1 MEGEGGG
8 RSGEWCHVYALEWC
22 NVAGCGPV
30 EIGRGFCG
38 PGQNYGRWTLD
49 VRILSRRWE
58 LSLVKF

>member
-38 PGQNYGRWTLD
+38 PGQNYDRLTKMSEHYLGDGNYL
-49 VRILSRRWE
+49 
-58 LSLVKF
+58 